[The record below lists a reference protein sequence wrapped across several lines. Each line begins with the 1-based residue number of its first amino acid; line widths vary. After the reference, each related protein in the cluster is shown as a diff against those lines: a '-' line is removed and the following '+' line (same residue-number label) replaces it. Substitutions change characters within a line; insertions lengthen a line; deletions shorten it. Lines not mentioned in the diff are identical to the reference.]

1 MTEFSSCGAA
11 SAQLGR
17 QVGEQ
22 ARGRHCRHCATPV
35 PFRPCMPSWLLPEML
50 RPLCRCE
57 RRRVGFGGSELAVT
71 ASVAYFAMGLL
82 YEVRCCANS
91 MPCLSERL
99 VLSSRLSCW
108 VRLLSGHDCRCCAGC
123 HFSSQ
128 ATPLPPWFAL
138 FCPHL
143 LSCSTHTSSCT
154 PATCLAPR
162 YGRTT
167 PETCKHSRMQH
178 EYACRNSSVRCCGDG
193 AAERNRLVL
202 IGECCSTTP
211 AMPVC
216 SCRRH

>member
-1 MTEFSSCGAA
+1 MAGTAGIA
-11 SAQLGR
+11 
-17 QVGEQ
+17 
-22 ARGRHCRHCATPV
+22 P
-35 PFRPCMPSWLLPEML
+35 
-50 RPLCRCE
+50 PLCRFAHACQAGCCLKCCVRFARCE